1 MRIRERRGWD
11 SNPRGSL
18 TRPHDFQS
26 CTLSRSVTS
35 PERI

>member
-1 MRIRERRGWD
+1 VGFEPTRQ
-11 SNPRGSL
+11 L

-35 PERI
+35 PGGFQA